1 MRVVFIEDV
10 EGVALGGEIK
20 EVKNGFARNYLI
32 PKNLAAPA
40 THNNLQRIHKLTKNA
55 ATSRTYRLDEM
66 KNLAGTL
73 DGTEISIE
81 MRAGS
86 NNRLYGSVTGTMV
99 ADALAEETG
108 IKIERRLVQ
117 LDDPIREVGTYE
129 IPLRLHSDVN
139 ALIKVAVYATGTD
152 PFEMVAQE
160 NEESDESKL
169 SSEGDLDGTPEEI
182 SDSNI
187 AEDVPES
194 SVELEESNTADA
206 EPEEDSQE

>member
-99 ADALAEETG
+99 ADALAEKTG
-108 IKIERRLVQ
+108 IEIERRLVQ

-129 IPLRLHSDVN
+129 IPLRLYSDVN
-139 ALIKVAVYATGTD
+139 ALIKVTVYATGTD

-160 NEESDESKL
+160 DKESDEDKL

-194 SVELEESNTADA
+194 SVELEESNTTDA